1 MLSSWIRH
9 CDDTHKWLLGS
20 CVKLGK
26 IAPAVWWLRF
36 SSKPRAVAE
45 MGRLIFRACQCEM
58 ELDCIIVGKLLLVL
72 VTKYMKSTKELC
84 IYIFFSNHTKCCTQ
98 LNRRVEKTKQ
108 THIKHTAKMK
118 WYKKNN
124 QTKICTQTIQ
134 NGVTKKCSIHKKKHN
149 RHQHNTDDGGQ
160 AMGEE
165 MRHVQMS
172 R

>member
-1 MLSSWIRH
+1 
-9 CDDTHKWLLGS
+9 
-20 CVKLGK
+20 
-26 IAPAVWWLRF
+26 
-36 SSKPRAVAE
+36 
-45 MGRLIFRACQCEM
+45 M
-58 ELDCIIVGKLLLVL
+58 E
-72 VTKYMKSTKELC
+72 
-84 IYIFFSNHTKCCTQ
+84 CTI
-98 LNRRVEKTKQ
+98 

-118 WYKKNN
+118 WYIKTN

-134 NGVTKKCSIHKKKHN
+134 NGVTKKLAYIKNKRNIRN